1 MGVSDDTLNAW
12 AADYNV
18 DPEALKT
25 AMRAAEGGG
34 QNFFEWAA
42 EYMAANPEGAVPGG
56 VMAAW
61 N

>member
-1 MGVSDDTLNAW
+1 
-12 AADYNV
+12 
-18 DPEALKT
+18 
-25 AMRAAEGGG
+25 MRAAEGGG